1 MRDSD
6 TTIKKLKLEIIEMC
20 RRKGWGIDGVQNP
33 QHVTMAM
40 IVETMELM
48 EHFVYLTEPDAQRL
62 VSGGMRDEQIEI
74 AEEMSDVLMYSMQL
88 MYTLR
93 IDVSKGLCED
103 FSDDYTFISELCR
116 YAGNG
121 SLKLMQQAMMVGI
134 KARFVLEAFQWMND
148 DEVEA
153 LIQGANRKKAAEAGN
168 AFAGMFRE
176 ILILANML
184 DIDTSAAI
192 TRKIAIVDKRV
203 YPKDDPVR

>member
-20 RRKGWGIDGVQNP
+20 RRKGWGIDGIQNP

-40 IVETMELM
+40 VVEAMELM
-48 EHFVYLTEPDAQRL
+48 EHFVGITEKDEQMLMAG
-62 VSGGMRDEQIEI
+62 SMRDERIEI

-88 MYTLR
+88 MYTLG

-121 SLKLMQQAMMVGI
+121 SLELMQQAMMVGV

-148 DEVEA
+148 DEVKA
-153 LIQGANRKKAAEAGN
+153 LTNGANRQKANETGN
-168 AFAGMFRE
+168 AFAGLFRE

-184 DIDTSAAI
+184 DIDISASI

-203 YPKDDPVR
+203 YPEDDPVR